1 MTSSELICMAERGE
15 ADGHDR
21 AWFTTVNHDRR
32 IYNAMIKAALAES
45 ERLKEIERNFIPTP

>member
-1 MTSSELICMAERGE
+1 MAERGE